1 MMRASAKKEKIVVR
15 LSPNRQL
22 EINFMQED
30 LFYSPSGNPINAKQ
44 YIKSL
49 FDDIPQFFENEES
62 FRNLWINPSTRQQ
75 LLEELADT
83 GHTSENLRRL
93 EDIIKSPK
101 TDIYDLLSYIKFDRK
116 PITRAERSKFVSKY
130 LETIENQQRIFIEFV
145 LDQYVNLGVSELN
158 TNKLYNLLEI
168 KYGAMADAKK
178 KLGNVES
185 IKSLFVD
192 FQQHL
197 YPKSLD

>member
-1 MMRASAKKEKIVVR
+1 MK

-62 FRNLWINPSTRQQ
+62 FRNLWINPSTRQK
-75 LLEELADT
+75 LLEKLADT

-93 EDIIKSPK
+93 EDIIRSPK
-101 TDIYDLLSYIKFDRK
+101 TDIYDLLSYIKFDKK
-116 PITRAERSKFVSKY
+116 PVTRAERSKFVSKY
-130 LETIENQQRIFIEFV
+130 LETLENQQRIFIEFV

-158 TNKLYNLLEI
+158 VNKISSLLEI

-178 KLGNVES
+178 N
-185 IKSLFVD
+185 
-192 FQQHL
+192 
-197 YPKSLD
+197 